1 MYRFT
6 SFDLNQYLN
15 RQMNSTGIVYS
26 ECSDPTKK
34 VTVTTLAGSGNSGA
48 TDGIG
53 AAASFYMPNSIA
65 IDRAGNAYVADKG
78 NNKIRKITSAGVV
91 TTFAGSGSVG
101 FADGTGVAASFF
113 YPTGIVIDNSGDFFV
128 ADGVYGT
135 IRKIT
140 SAGVVTTFV
149 GSVASSNSYPSTDGT
164 DTTASFY
171 GLNALAIDNSSGNLF
186 GSELS
191 KIRKITSAGVVTTL
205 AGTNS
210 NGSVDGIGT
219 SASFYYPRSVAVDN
233 SGNVYVA
240 DYGNYKVRK
249 ISPDGVVTSFAGTGS
264 YGSKDG
270 IGTAASF
277 NYPSGLV
284 VDSSGNVYVSDFL
297 NNRIRKIT
305 SSGVV
310 TTLAGRGELGL
321 DDGLGSEARFGYP
334 EGLAIDNAG
343 IIYVA
348 DSNRIRKI
356 SCQ

>member
-1 MYRFT
+1 MRKT
-6 SFDLNQYLN
+6 ILWILIASLSIINCCEKKNQSTKEKSILTLVALN

-65 IDRAGNAYVADKG
+65 IDRAGN
-78 NNKIRKITSAGVV
+78 
-91 TTFAGSGSVG
+91 
-101 FADGTGVAASFF
+101 
-113 YPTGIVIDNSGDFFV
+113 
-128 ADGVYGT
+128 
-135 IRKIT
+135 
-140 SAGVVTTFV
+140 VTTFV